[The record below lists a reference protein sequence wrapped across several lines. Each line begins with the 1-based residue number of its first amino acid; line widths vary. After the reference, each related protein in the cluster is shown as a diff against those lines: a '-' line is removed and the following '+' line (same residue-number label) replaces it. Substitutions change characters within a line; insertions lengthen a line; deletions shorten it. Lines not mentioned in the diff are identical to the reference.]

1 MAKKRIKPNYKPL
14 QNDGWVAWKKGKDN
28 KDYYNSNGVPHNC
41 RFCKTIRIPSLN
53 ESNKVWN
60 NFYKLFPEIKTYL
73 MGGEQ
78 PYLGTYRNI
87 EFDEKKNIFI
97 VRKEIHFG
105 NLFKPKTCRTIVRTY
120 KYKKTW

>member
-1 MAKKRIKPNYKPL
+1 MAKKKIRANYKPW
-14 QNDGWVAWKKGKDN
+14 QTDEWIAWKKGKDN

-53 ESNKVWN
+53 ASNKVWN

-73 MGGEQ
+73 MGGKQ

-87 EFDEKKNIFI
+87 EFDEKNNVYI
-97 VRKEIHFG
+97 VRKEIHSGDVFE
-105 NLFKPKTCRTIVRTY
+105 KTRTIVRTY